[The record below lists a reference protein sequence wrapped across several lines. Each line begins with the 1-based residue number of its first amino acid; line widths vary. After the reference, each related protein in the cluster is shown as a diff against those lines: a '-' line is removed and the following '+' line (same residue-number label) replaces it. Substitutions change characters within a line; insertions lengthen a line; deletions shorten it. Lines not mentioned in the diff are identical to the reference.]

1 MKNTAW
7 AILKTHMAKILLVED
22 NELNRDMLSRRL
34 MRRGFEVL
42 VAIDGASGVTTAE
55 IELPDLIVMDM
66 SLPILDGWEATKRLK
81 QITATQN
88 IPIIGCSAHAM
99 VGDRERG
106 IEAGCDDYDTK
117 PIEFTRLLGKIEHL
131 LKKYAR
137 S

>member
-1 MKNTAW
+1 
-7 AILKTHMAKILLVED
+7 MAKILLIED

-117 PIEFTRLLGKIEHL
+117 PIEFTRLLGKIEQL

>member
-1 MKNTAW
+1 
-7 AILKTHMAKILLVED
+7 MAKILLIED
-22 NELNRDMLSRRL
+22 NELNREMLSRRL
-34 MRRGFEVL
+34 VRRGFEVL

-66 SLPILDGWEATKRLK
+66 SLPILDGWEATRRLK
-81 QITATQN
+81 QITANQN

-117 PIEFTRLLGKIEHL
+117 PIEFTRLLGKIEQL

>member
-1 MKNTAW
+1 
-7 AILKTHMAKILLVED
+7 MAKILLVED

-34 MRRGFEVL
+34 MRKGFEVL
-42 VAIDGASGVTTAE
+42 IAIDGASGVTTAE

-117 PIEFTRLLGKIEHL
+117 PIEFTRLLGKIEQL